1 MSPTAS
7 PLHYTDHGTPLTG
20 ALYRGD
26 AELREQPG
34 ILLVHGGAGLDVHAR
49 EQAERWAALGYVV
62 LAGDMYGDGV
72 AGNRDRVV
80 AAVTALRDD
89 PALLV
94 RRGEA
99 GLARLRPETDGRVA
113 VIGYCFGGMA
123 ALTLAR
129 AGLDLEAAV
138 SIHGSLTTSRPA
150 DVGGVKASVLVCHGA
165 SDPHVPME
173 HVAAFCREMED
184 AGADWRITIYGGAVH
199 GFTHRHATPGG
210 TPGVAYD
217 ERADRRSFTDVRRF
231 LTETLTGR
239 DE

>member
-1 MSPTAS
+1 MSSTAS
-7 PLHYTDHGTPLTG
+7 PVRYADHGTPLTG
-20 ALYRGD
+20 VLYRGD
-26 AELREQPG
+26 AHHGEQPG
-34 ILLVHGGAGLDVHAR
+34 LLLVHGGAGLDAHAR
-49 EQAERWAALGYVV
+49 EQAERWSALGYVV
-62 LAGDMYGDGV
+62 LACDMYGDGV
-72 AGNRDRVV
+72 AGNRDRVM

-99 GLARLRPETDGRVA
+99 GLAQLQPETDGRLA

-129 AGLDLEAAV
+129 AGLDLAAAV
-138 SIHGSLTTSRPA
+138 SIHGTLTTPRPA
-150 DVGGVKASVLVCHGA
+150 SLGAVRAAVLVCHGA

-173 HVAAFCREMED
+173 QVAVFCREMED
-184 AGADWRITIYGGAVH
+184 ARADWRLTIYGGAMH

-210 TPGVAYD
+210 TPGVAYH

-231 LTETLTGR
+231 LAETLSGY